1 MSKSFHA
8 GKAAHNGLLSA
19 LLAREGFDSSTE
31 IIEGRKGFSATF
43 ASRHE
48 ASPMTAHLGQAWE
61 ILSNGHKPY
70 ACGVVLHPLI
80 DGVMAL
86 RAKVVDVNQIA
97 RITLQVNP
105 ITVKI
110 TGIEK
115 PQTGLQSKFSLYH
128 SAAVAWLDGVASLSQ
143 YTDAK
148 ATDPQVVALR
158 DKVQVQAV
166 ETFGRDEAHV
176 AVTLID
182 GTSFEAHIAHA
193 SGTHQNPMTDEAIQA
208 KFMANAEPVLGM
220 ARCQDLAQKVWT
232 LEDCVDV
239 NDLIGLCSISN
250 LSASSSN

>member
-1 MSKSFHA
+1 
-8 GKAAHNGLLSA
+8 
-19 LLAREGFDSSTE
+19 
-31 IIEGRKGFSATF
+31 
-43 ASRHE
+43 
-48 ASPMTAHLGQAWE
+48 MTAHLGQAWE

-148 ATDPQVVALR
+148 ATDPLVVALR

-176 AVTLID
+176 AVSLFD

-193 SGTHQNPMTDEAIQA
+193 SGTHQNPMTDEALQA

-220 ARCQDLAQKVWT
+220 ARCQDLVQKVGS

-239 NDLIGLCSISN
+239 NDLISMCSAST
-250 LSASSSN
+250 LSASRSNSSL